1 MKVVPDANDLHRDQG
16 VDALRD
22 RHDGAHQYRGKRLI
36 IPSRDFVTGFTPP
49 DYLVDGILQ
58 RGFIYSLT
66 APTGWAKTA
75 IALHLSAST
84 ALGTSIGDHPVEKGR
99 VVYLAGENPDDIR
112 MRWIAMSDRLAF
124 DTSKIDVHFIPGVF
138 KISELFGRVEKE
150 VRELGGT
157 ALIIV
162 DTSAAYFEGE
172 AENDNTQMG
181 AHGRMLRRLTTL
193 PGKPCVITCCHPPKG
208 ATSKEAMLP
217 RGGGAFI
224 AEIDGNLICA
234 KKDSIVEL
242 HWVGKFRAPDFEPIT
257 FQIQMVGRAPS

>member
-1 MKVVPDANDLHRDQG
+1 M
-16 VDALRD
+16 
-22 RHDGAHQYRGKRLI
+22 
-36 IPSRDFVTGFTPP
+36 
-49 DYLVDGILQ
+49 
-58 RGFIYSLT
+58 
-66 APTGWAKTA
+66 
-75 IALHLSAST
+75 
-84 ALGTSIGDHPVEKGR
+84 
-99 VVYLAGENPDDIR
+99 
-112 MRWIAMSDRLAF
+112 
-124 DTSKIDVHFIPGVF
+124 HFIPGVF

-242 HWVGKFRAPDFEPIT
+242 HWVGKFRGPDFEPINVPDLDGGT
-257 FQIQMVGRAPS
+257 CAKLKDSKGRRIPTVIARQLSEAARTILKPPPEKTKTRC